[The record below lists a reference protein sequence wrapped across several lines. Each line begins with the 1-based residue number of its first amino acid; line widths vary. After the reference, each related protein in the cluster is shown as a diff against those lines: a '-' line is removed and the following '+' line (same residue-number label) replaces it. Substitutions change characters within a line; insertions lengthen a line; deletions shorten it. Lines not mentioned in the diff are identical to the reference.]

1 MTLGAALGDV
11 VTECRAMG
19 ASSRGISTF
28 ASDVDIQDLP
38 GFYPAQPT
46 VRNLLLAG
54 WWDSMISKSPSNPR
68 DPADGPMSLLGR
80 GHVLDAPT
88 SILQALEETTNT
100 THRAITLALT
110 FHFLLNLFQVEK
122 GCHAVM
128 IPGQFHSPG

>member
-28 ASDVDIQDLP
+28 VSDVDIQDLP

-68 DPADGPMSLLGR
+68 DPADGLYVSAGEGSCSGCPHLHPASIGGDNKYNTLG
-80 GHVLDAPT
+80 HHPCSDFPL
-88 SILQALEETTNT
+88 S
-100 THRAITLALT
+100 
-110 FHFLLNLFQVEK
+110 
-122 GCHAVM
+122 
-128 IPGQFHSPG
+128 S